1 LSRSLLLVAIA
12 LSLIFAPLAAWT
24 EQRSGPYIIGLM
36 SFSAS
41 LDDPAYRAFR
51 ERLRELGQVEGQ
63 TVKIEFRNA
72 EGHVERLPN
81 LADELVHLPADVIVV
96 GNPPAA
102 RAVKRATSSIP
113 IVVSSVDPVAA
124 GMATSYA
131 HPGGNVTGVSSMT
144 AALTGKRLELL
155 KETIPRLKR
164 LAVLFHE
171 YTPSAKKMV
180 EDINAAALSLSIEVK
195 VVKVQTPEEFG
206 DAFAALRRANV
217 QALYIVESPLFYGH
231 RSTLAAL
238 ALKARLPAMYGTRIF
253 VEDGG
258 LLSYGADMLELS
270 RRVAGYVDKI
280 LKGAKPADLP
290 IEQASK
296 LELVINLKMAKS
308 LGLTIPSAI
317 VSRADEIIR

>member
-1 LSRSLLLVAIA
+1 
-12 LSLIFAPLAAWT
+12 
-24 EQRSGPYIIGLM
+24 
-36 SFSAS
+36 
-41 LDDPAYRAFR
+41 
-51 ERLRELGQVEGQ
+51 
-63 TVKIEFRNA
+63 
-72 EGHVERLPN
+72 
-81 LADELVHLPADVIVV
+81 
-96 GNPPAA
+96 
-102 RAVKRATSSIP
+102 
-113 IVVSSVDPVAA
+113 VVSSVDVVAA

-144 AALTGKRLELL
+144 AELTSKRLELL
-155 KETIPRLKR
+155 RETIPQLKR
-164 LAVLFHE
+164 IAVLSHE

-180 EDINAAALSLSIEVK
+180 EDINALAPSLSIEVR
-195 VVKVQTPEEFG
+195 VVKVQAPEEFG

-238 ALKARLPAMYGTRIF
+238 ALEARLPAMYGTRIF
-253 VEDGG
+253 TESGG
-258 LLSYGADMLELS
+258 LLSYGADMLDLS

-296 LELVINLKMAKS
+296 LELVINLKTAKR